1 MKKLLLLWMTAL
13 VVTVGLQ
20 AQRSYTFNAVA
31 LNVDGLPPTVMSV
44 NVNADGPQESGSTTM
59 GNNIAKFGWEIIALS
74 EDFNYHNELVT
85 PLANYYNSTPA
96 NTEITGAYTDTDGLG
111 LLCSKTYTF
120 QEIDKQA
127 WSESDGNLTG
137 NLSEDNGADEMIN
150 KGYRYFAVTIASGV
164 VIDVYALHMDAAS
177 RQADIDVR
185 NSQLTQLATALIEN
199 TKNNKRPVI
208 VMGDTNC
215 RYTREKV
222 KELLIDVINAEDGL
236 TIKDAW
242 IELTRGGLYPQYYG
256 DTSNALSTEIV
267 DKIFYINTTAS
278 NLTLKAN
285 AYSASDKL
293 EPTDH
298 KPVVVNFTITDLNG
312 TPATTSDWQV
322 EGGEIVEIE
331 GNVLDGEQVVNGTKY
346 YVKNVETGLYL
357 KSGAM
362 WGTRA
367 CEGSAGMPIKFN
379 LQNDG
384 KYNLETLSGSISA
397 VKDPYMD
404 NLDNT
409 TWTLEVV
416 EGTEY
421 QYYIKCNEG
430 TLASSGDAGNPV
442 YCKPFNSE
450 DSKQKWILLTDE
462 RMKEEMTLATASKPF
477 DITPMMVK
485 AGDFDRMDFDKRD
498 SGEKAGELFSTW
510 ATDNWPGFTFE
521 VDWGG
526 SDTGHNGY
534 AVYNSTSAVTINQP
548 TIANMP
554 IGTYKVSFEGFYRA
568 RAQKNFWSSQTDYTM
583 NVTAN
588 FGGTSKQLIQNT
600 NTSIGADKE
609 TVNPLLRD
617 NNTYN
622 TEFSVTTSAISSLNF
637 SLSKAEFNSGYSS
650 KTSWVVIDNIVIKY
664 LGDGTEEENTNEIK
678 QSVANKIN
686 ETANKVASLSPE
698 AQAAYD
704 ITTIL
709 YRYNNDLLSSDGSVE
724 IALINQ
730 AYEIAVLADKQATIN
745 NGDGDI
751 TSLIVNPSFEDG
763 VNGWTIGWGAASMP
777 NTDVNI
783 ATDGTDGSYLLN
795 VYIADNNYVNAAA
808 VNQILTGLPN
818 GLYELKAQL
827 TSFGPGEGDLAS
839 DATGNTV
846 YIVGN
851 GYHKGIVAETK
862 TKFKE
867 ATVNFLVV
875 DGTAKIGVVGGYNGI
890 YYYPTSGC
898 FYKADNFRL
907 KYICDPAHGRVKL
920 ALDEAKAIT
929 LDQYGQ
935 NALDLS
941 AYETAFENRTITGD
955 GTTEAKAIYDALQ
968 TASKTQKTVNADMTY
983 AITNPNFETGD
994 YTGWV
999 CSTGGDTQSAL
1010 QENTDY
1016 SVAGANARY
1025 LFNTWNNNTAQPLT
1039 QTVTGLANGTYK
1051 LTAMVASDSGN
1062 NIQLTANGESTTVAA
1077 ASAKSLAV
1085 FPSVTCEVTDG
1096 TLDIEVV
1103 GENNVWYK
1111 ADDFR
1116 LTYLGREL
1124 TLNETDTSIS
1134 YEDGWYTSVVL
1145 NRNVKANTWN
1155 TFVVPFNME
1164 IPSGWTVKE
1173 LSSATQVDD
1182 VISMTFSDAS
1192 SIEAGTPYMVKTSSV
1207 WSGTTI
1213 ENTDVTSVLND
1224 VDGSGIVTFK
1234 GNYISGNVPTD
1245 AFFISGNK
1253 FYQAI
1258 NENNTL
1264 KAFRGYFEVTGVAGV
1279 NVLNFTF
1286 DDEVTGID
1294 TTVADPTAEVIAI
1307 YSLDGRRIESLQRGV
1322 NIVKLSNGKTKKLIV
1337 K

>member
-1 MKKLLLLWMTAL
+1 MKKVLLL
-13 VVTVGLQ
+13 GLMVFMSVLGVR

-31 LNVDGLPPTVMSV
+31 LNVDGLPPSV
-44 NVNADGPQESGSTTM
+44 SGVSINADGPQESGSTTM

-74 EDFNYHNELVT
+74 EDFNYHNELVA
-85 PLANYYNSTPA
+85 PLTNYYNSTPA
-96 NTEITGAYTDTDGLG
+96 NTEITGVYTDTDGLG

-120 QEIDKQA
+120 QQVGKQA
-127 WSESDGNLTG
+127 WSDSDGDLLG

-177 RQADIDVR
+177 RQVDIDVR
-185 NSQLTQLATALIEN
+185 NSQLTQLATALIKN

-256 DTSNALSTEIV
+256 DTSNALSAEIV

-278 NLTLKAN
+278 DLTLKAN
-285 AYSASDKL
+285 TYSASDKL

-298 KPVVVNFTITDLNG
+298 KPVVVNFTITDKDG
-312 TPATTSDWQV
+312 VPVTKSDWQV

-331 GNVLDGEQVVNGTKY
+331 GNVLDGEQVVSGTKY

-404 NLDNT
+404 NLENT

-416 EGTEY
+416 EGTTY
-421 QYYIKCNEG
+421 QYYIKCSEG
-430 TLASSGDAGNPV
+430 TLSSTGDAGKPV
-442 YCKPFNSE
+442 YCKSFNAD

-477 DITPMMVK
+477 DITPMMIK

-510 ATDNWPGFTFE
+510 ATDNWKGFTFE
-521 VDWGG
+521 VDWGA
-526 SDTGHNGY
+526 SDTDHNGY

-568 RAQKNFWSSQTDYTM
+568 RAKSGFFGSQTDYTM
-583 NVTAN
+583 TVTAS
-588 FGGTSKQLIQNT
+588 FGGTNKQLIQNT
-600 NTSIGADKE
+600 NTSIGADKG

-637 SLSKAEFNSGYSS
+637 SLSKAEFTSGYSNR
-650 KTSWVVIDNIVIKY
+650 TSWVVIDNIVIKY

-686 ETANKVASLSPE
+686 ETANKVALLSPE

-709 YRYNNDLLSSDGSVE
+709 YRYDNDLLSSDGKVE
-724 IALINQ
+724 ETLINQ
-730 AYEIAVLADKQATIN
+730 AYAIAVLADKQAKIN

-890 YYYPTSGC
+890 YYYPTNGC

-907 KYICDPAHGRVKL
+907 KYICDPSHGRVKL

-1025 LFNTWNNNTAQPLT
+1025 LFNTWNNNTAQPLA
-1039 QTVTGLANGTYK
+1039 QTVTGLANGRYT

-1062 NIQLTANGESTTVAA
+1062 KIQLTANNSEIVTD
-1077 ASAKSLAV
+1077 ASAKNIGV

-1096 TLDIEVV
+1096 KLDIQVMGV
-1103 GENNVWYK
+1103 DNAWYK

-1116 LTYLGREL
+1116 LTYLGNDV
-1124 TLNETDTSIS
+1124 TLNETDTEQKFI
-1134 YEDGWYTSVVL
+1134 DGDWYTSVTL
-1145 NRNVKANTWN
+1145 NRNIKANTWS

-1164 IPSGWTVKE
+1164 IPAGWEVKE
-1173 LSSATQVDD
+1173 LTSANQKGNV
-1182 VISMTFSDAS
+1182 VSATFSDAAT
-1192 SIEAGTPYMVKTSSV
+1192 IEAGTPYMVRTKEA
-1207 WSGTTI
+1207 WEGTTV
-1213 ENTDVTSVLND
+1213 ENTTLTSALND

-1234 GNYISGNVPTD
+1234 GNYINGKVPTD

-1253 FYQAI
+1253 FYQAVD
-1258 NENNTL
+1258 NSNTL
-1264 KAFRGYFEVTGVAGV
+1264 KAFRGYFEANGGAGV

-1286 DDEVTGID
+1286 DGEETAINGVE
-1294 TTVADPTAEVIAI
+1294 ADSDAMIVAI
-1307 YSLDGRRIESLQRGV
+1307 YSLDGRRIESMQRGV
-1322 NIVKLSNGKTKKLIV
+1322 NIVKLSDGKTKKVIV